1 MSEQQRIIIVN
12 NRPGLSDK
20 DALKL
25 VSAVVDNGLISDDGN
40 SYCYATTFDTMFKGE
55 KTKLAVYAR
64 RLPSGTHR
72 FTIL

>member
-1 MSEQQRIIIVN
+1 MSEKQRIIVIN
-12 NRPGLSDK
+12 NRPGVSDK

-25 VSAVVDNGLISDDGN
+25 VSTVVDNGLISDDGK
-40 SYCYATTFDTMFKGE
+40 SYCYGTTFDTMLKG
-55 KTKLAVYAR
+55 KRTKLYVYAN